1 MSEHVVSARRIE
13 AARRLVEQ
21 NELRRVD
28 EGLRQLRA
36 LLHPERKGS
45 DRPGALLLE
54 AHLKEHL
61 RCADGRGAPGEATQL
76 GKVDHEVARGHLAR
90 EAVVLGHVSDQA
102 ANLRRAAGGVEAEH
116 LDPSTVG
123 VEQAED
129 RSDEGRLSGAVGAK
143 EPGRHRVDVDRHG
156 VERDDRAEALGQL
169 VDSDCRA
176 GSGWRHPCNGRT
188 SLRPLG
194 CTVRYRPGMPGKERR
209 GKIREPLSE
218 GRIVEAALRRIDDE
232 GLESLSMRRLGA
244 DLSVEEMLD
253 AVVGIMVRDIRAPGI
268 EIESWRERLL
278 ETARSFRAV
287 ATAHPNA
294 FPLVMA
300 RPVGA
305 YLSGRTVAEASVATL
320 MHAGFDQL
328 VAIRA
333 FRAIA
338 RYVIGF
344 CMAEAAGP
352 REETAIPPG
361 LDADGSLIWGLMADL
376 VESSDDA
383 LFEYGMSLILTGLE
397 VSLREGARS
406 A

>member
-1 MSEHVVSARRIE
+1 M
-13 AARRLVEQ
+13 
-21 NELRRVD
+21 
-28 EGLRQLRA
+28 
-36 LLHPERKGS
+36 
-45 DRPGALLLE
+45 
-54 AHLKEHL
+54 
-61 RCADGRGAPGEATQL
+61 T
-76 GKVDHEVARGHLAR
+76 
-90 EAVVLGHVSDQA
+90 
-102 ANLRRAAGGVEAEH
+102 
-116 LDPSTVG
+116 
-123 VEQAED
+123 
-129 RSDEGRLSGAVGAK
+129 
-143 EPGRHRVDVDRHG
+143 
-156 VERDDRAEALGQL
+156 
-169 VDSDCRA
+169 
-176 GSGWRHPCNGRT
+176 
-188 SLRPLG
+188 
-194 CTVRYRPGMPGKERR
+194 GKERR

-244 DLSVEEMLD
+244 DLSVEAMSLYNYFKTKEEMLD
-253 AVVGIMVRDIRAPGI
+253 AVVGIMVSDIRAPGI

-397 VSLREGARS
+397 VSLRASARS
-406 A
+406 G